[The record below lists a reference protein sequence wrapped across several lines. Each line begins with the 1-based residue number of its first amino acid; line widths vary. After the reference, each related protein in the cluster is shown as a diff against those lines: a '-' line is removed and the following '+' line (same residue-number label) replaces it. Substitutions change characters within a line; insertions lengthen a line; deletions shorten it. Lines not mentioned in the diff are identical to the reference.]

1 MNVAERSPPLAKQRW
16 AARFSASPGFMH
28 VTRIALA
35 RGSPS
40 AKDRL
45 RPENAR
51 GSAVRCATLRAV
63 GRCATLIAS
72 RGRET
77 DRPLDGPAPETPILK
92 FVLVS

>member
-1 MNVAERSPPLAKQRW
+1 
-16 AARFSASPGFMH
+16 MH

-35 RGSPS
+35 RGSRS

-51 GSAVRCATLRAV
+51 GSAV
-63 GRCATLIAS
+63 RCATLIAS

-77 DRPLDGPAPETPILK
+77 DRPLDGPAPETPIRK

>member
-1 MNVAERSPPLAKQRW
+1 
-16 AARFSASPGFMH
+16 MH

-35 RGSPS
+35 RGSRS

-51 GSAVRCATLRAV
+51 GSAVRCATLRAVGRCATLRAV

>member
-1 MNVAERSPPLAKQRW
+1 
-16 AARFSASPGFMH
+16 MH

-35 RGSPS
+35 RGSRS

-51 GSAVRCATLRAV
+51 GSAVRCATLRAVGRCATLRAVGRCATLRAV

-77 DRPLDGPAPETPILK
+77 DRPLDGPAPETPIRK